1 MSLLKRNSTINLRDH
16 IGIELAALSLVAVAS
31 VAWAA
36 LQAGRTARAE
46 LDSRTRARLIA
57 APQHPQTPAEAS

>member
-16 IGIELAALSLVAVAS
+16 IGMELAALSLVAVAS

-36 LQAGRTARAE
+36 LQAGRTARRE

-57 APQHPQTPAEAS
+57 PPKRPQTNSEAS